1 VRRLLAVLVLVTGST
16 GCAAAPHVAAPPPP
30 PARDEGVVLLP
41 DADGRVGALT
51 VTHEGQQLTLDQ
63 PYATAAVS
71 QQGRLDA
78 GRATAEEV
86 QQRFGPALSAL
97 PARPVTFRLYFLENS
112 DELTPESKAEIPKLF
127 SEIAGRADA
136 EVVVVGHTDRQGA
149 LEYNDALSLRRAER
163 VRGDLVQR
171 GIPRDTIV
179 VAGRGEREPL
189 VPTEDDVAEP
199 RNRRVEI
206 TVR

>member
-1 VRRLLAVLVLVTGST
+1 VRRLLAVVALVAGAG
-16 GCAAAPHVAAPPPP
+16 GCAAAPQVVTPP
-30 PARDEGVVLLP
+30 PARDEGIVLLP
-41 DADGRVGALT
+41 GADGRVGALI

-63 PYATAAVS
+63 PYATASVS

-86 QQRFGPALSAL
+86 QQRFGPALTAL
-97 PARPVTFRLYFLENS
+97 PARPVTFRLYFLGNS
-112 DELTPESKAEIPKLF
+112 DELTPESKQEIPRLF
-127 SEIAGRADA
+127 SEIAGRPDA

-163 VRGDLVQR
+163 VRGDLASR
-171 GIPRDTIV
+171 GIPPDAIV

-189 VPTEDDVAEP
+189 VATEDEVPEP